1 MTVQE
6 SGTPNYARQILRHLD
21 GDVKMTAFR
30 AKNPSLAS
38 QLELVKSNPK
48 HIKKIAAD
56 SACELVE
63 MVSDHKLLETL
74 HEVDTRVSVR
84 EQIASTLREVSG
96 RVLDAGSSRK
106 PLTVSEK
113 TAKFLKKSPA
123 QAAEKIS
130 VASSLDVPMVIDWC
144 KNLSPE
150 DLALVASKIGY
161 CYPLIS
167 DKENWTVF
175 QKLLLERISDG
186 DPDVLADASSR
197 IDGDLLMEALES
209 AGEELSL
216 FLTVAAVRNFDQLP
230 KLSRD
235 GSLLRKRTSKSGED
249 FVRSLDDPASALWL
263 GLISAKEASRRL
275 AKDDE
280 YHGWRIVAAAMT
292 ASEADLLLQKAE
304 KFGWLDIEDDS
315 PQFYRYNSAAPRYA
329 GGLYDVPGLDEKW
342 QIKLSR
348 IVTDADLRSFLFQ
361 ARLSKPSGSAIDS
374 IASSMPA
381 DRVGDVLTPH
391 SYAHEQ
397 ETQYDER
404 IVFDVVSRF
413 VTLTPGL
420 PKSVGGNSYYGFY
433 SRRSSLLAP
442 VLASVLSDSFGENES
457 RWSVFWGLV
466 ESAHDTATFQE
477 LVLAAE
483 ALS

>member
-1 MTVQE
+1 
-6 SGTPNYARQILRHLD
+6 
-21 GDVKMTAFR
+21 MTAFR

-38 QLELVKSNPK
+38 QLELVKSNPR
-48 HIKKIAAD
+48 HIKKLAAD
-56 SACELVE
+56 SACEVVE
-63 MVSDHKLLETL
+63 MVADQSLLETL

-96 RVLDAGSSRK
+96 RVLDTGSSRK
-106 PLTVSEK
+106 PLSVSEK

-144 KNLSPE
+144 KGLSPE

-167 DKENWTVF
+167 DKENWVVF
-175 QKLLLERISDG
+175 QKLLLERISEG
-186 DPDVLADASSR
+186 DPEVLAAASSR
-197 IDGDLLMEALES
+197 IDSDLLLKALES
-209 AGEELSL
+209 SGEELSL
-216 FLTVAAVRNFDQLP
+216 FLTVAVVGNFDQLP

-249 FVRSLDDPASALWL
+249 FIRSLDDPASALWL
-263 GLISAKEASRRL
+263 GMISAKEAAKSL
-275 AKDDE
+275 NKDDN
-280 YHGWRIVAAAMT
+280 YHGWRVVSSAMT

-304 KFGWLDIEDDS
+304 KFGWLDVEDDS
-315 PQFYRYNSAAPRYA
+315 HQYYRYHSAAPRYA
-329 GGLYDVPGLDEKW
+329 GSLYDIPGLDEKW
-342 QIKLSR
+342 QIKLSH

-361 ARLSKPSGSAIDS
+361 GRLSKPSAAVVDAIA
-374 IASSMPA
+374 ASMSA
-381 DRVGDVLTPH
+381 DRVGDALTPH

-397 ETQYDER
+397 EERYDEK

-420 PKSVGGNSYYGFY
+420 PKSVGGNSYYSFY
-433 SRRSSLLAP
+433 GRRSSLLAP